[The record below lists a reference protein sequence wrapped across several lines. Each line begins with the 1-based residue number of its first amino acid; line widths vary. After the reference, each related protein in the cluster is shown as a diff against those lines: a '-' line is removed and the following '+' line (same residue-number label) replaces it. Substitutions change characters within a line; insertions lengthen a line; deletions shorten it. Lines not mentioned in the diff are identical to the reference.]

1 MSEAKDALDASEL
14 RKTSTA
20 VSQGLSEP
28 EMETKDMENPE
39 TSGFIEDEDR
49 HFSWRDVG
57 ILGWICTFAFW
68 VLAIVVFFQFFTR
81 YFLNDS
87 AVWTEEVARNILIA
101 LTFFGSALALQR
113 KAHISVS
120 FFVARLSP
128 ALQRSVIWLNALLQS
143 AFFAGA
149 VYLSLKV
156 AQATQ
161 FQKLMAV
168 DLSKSVIYQSVALA
182 FAIMLLIELYH
193 AWQRFKGAS
202 DTQHHEGGQHDCCS
216 VYRCGVLYLYRSA
229 CRGCAGWCLTALYPD
244 RR

>member
-1 MSEAKDALDASEL
+1 MLEAKDALDVSEL

-20 VSQGLSEP
+20 ASHGYSEP
-28 EMETKDMENPE
+28 DMETKDTETPE

-68 VLAIVVFFQFFTR
+68 VLAMVVFYQFFTR

-87 AVWTEEVARNILIA
+87 AVWTEEIARNILIV

-113 KAHISVS
+113 KAHISVN
-120 FFVARLSP
+120 FFVTRLSP
-128 ALQRSVIWLNALLQS
+128 TLQRGVIWLNALLQS
-143 AFFAGA
+143 TFFAGA
-149 VYLSLKV
+149 VYLALKV
-156 AQATQ
+156 AKATQ

-182 FAIMLLIELYH
+182 FAIMLLIELYR
-193 AWQRFKGAS
+193 AWQLFKGTS
-202 DTQHHEGGQHDCCS
+202 NTQNNEGGQ
-216 VYRCGVLYLYRSA
+216 
-229 CRGCAGWCLTALYPD
+229 P
-244 RR
+244 